1 MANLLLIRTLS
12 KERNITIRELAN
24 RVGIGEAALQSLI
37 KNGSTNTSTLE
48 RIAKELN
55 VSAGCFFDNNQIKQ
69 TGGECN
75 AASIY
80 GNASSKGNDDYK
92 IKALYLEKL
101 LEEKEKQIQLL
112 NEICN
117 IKK

>member
-1 MANLLLIRTLS
+1 MANFLIIRKLA

-24 RVGIGEAALQSLI
+24 RVGISEAALQSLI

-55 VSAGCFFDNNQIKQ
+55 VGAGCFFDNNQINQ
-69 TGGECN
+69 TGGEHN

-80 GNASSKGNDDYK
+80 GNASSVNCDERN
-92 IKALYLEKL
+92 IRISHLEQL
-101 LEEKEKQIQLL
+101 LDEKEKQIQLL
-112 NEICN
+112 HEICK
-117 IKK
+117 IKG